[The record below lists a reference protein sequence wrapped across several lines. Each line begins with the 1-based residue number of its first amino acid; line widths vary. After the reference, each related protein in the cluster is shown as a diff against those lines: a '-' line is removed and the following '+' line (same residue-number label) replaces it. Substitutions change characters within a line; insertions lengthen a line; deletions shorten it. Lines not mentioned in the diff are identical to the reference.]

1 MQRLKAPLAT
11 YRLQFNK
18 DFRFADATRLLDY
31 FCQLGITDLYAS
43 PILVSR
49 KGSGHGYDVTDPS
62 RIDPELGSEEEFEL
76 LQSELVKRDMGLL
89 LDIVPNHMAA
99 SSENRWWMDVLENGR
114 DSAFAGYFDIDWLP
128 GSRHLAGKVLLP
140 FLGRPFGET
149 LDNGELQLTFRDGK
163 FYVCYFDFVFPIAP
177 ESYYQILSGDHGTL
191 DYQLGK
197 EKPSFQEL
205 SGILAGFAA
214 LAQKTDGATATERRL
229 KVDALRER
237 LRVLAT
243 EHIEV
248 RSFLDARLRQF
259 NGVPGEPESF
269 SLLEH
274 VLSQQHYLLAYWQ
287 DPNEGINYRR
297 FFTIADL
304 AGIRVEDPIV
314 FEATHNQLIHLVA
327 KGAKQGLRTGLR
339 IDHIDGLLDPAGYL
353 ARLQHA
359 LADAPAPHVPQ
370 HDAPPRDTPPLDALK
385 TYLVVEKILAPVER
399 LPEGWPVAGTTGY
412 DFMNYLQG
420 PFVHTASARK
430 IAAIY
435 RQFIGEWPEF
445 AALVH
450 QKKKLVMNS
459 LLRVEMR
466 GLARQLADLASKDR
480 YARNIPRSHLHE
492 ALIETTAC
500 MPVYRTYIRSLD
512 VPPQAREIIG
522 RALAA
527 AQANR
532 PQLGGPC
539 LDFLRDVLTLA
550 NPPHIVPGQL
560 EERLAFVMRW
570 QQFTGPIVAKGFED
584 TALYAY
590 YPLSS
595 LNEVG
600 GDPEPARAV
609 SREEF
614 YEYLGERHRRW
625 PLALNATTTHDTK
638 RSEDLRARVSVL
650 SEIPDEWNFKLLE
663 WSKLNARHKSSL
675 NGHYAPDAN
684 EEYLIY
690 QTLLGIWP
698 VETGDPTSIINRLQ
712 RYMTKALREA
722 TIHTRW
728 AKPNEAHEQAVS
740 RFVQLLLST
749 ESSAKFLADI
759 AAFQRKIAWC
769 GMIYG
774 LAQLLL
780 KIVSPGT
787 PDSYQGSEL
796 WDLRLVD
803 PDNRE
808 PVDFPKRC
816 QFLRALGEPTP
827 DNCFHL
833 LRHWPDGR
841 VKMHVAQ
848 QALRYRL
855 QHPELFTH
863 GNFSPVRT
871 LGVREEH
878 VIAILRHD
886 NSDQA
891 MVVVPR
897 WIAQTYTAQ
906 EAPPSKQF
914 WGETSLVLSPTAPA
928 SWINV
933 LTGERV
939 QTRVSSESP
948 TLAVAE
954 VLQSFPVAL
963 LSQY

>member
-1 MQRLKAPLAT
+1 MPRLKAPLAT

-31 FCQLGITDLYAS
+31 LCQLGITDLYAS

-49 KGSGHGYDVTDPS
+49 EGSGHGYDVTDPS
-62 RIDPELGSEEEFEL
+62 RIDPEIGSEEEFEL

-114 DSAFAGYFDIDWLP
+114 DSAFAAYFDIDWQP
-128 GSRHLAGKVLLP
+128 GSRHLTGKVLLP
-140 FLGRPFGET
+140 FLGRPFGEA
-149 LDNGELQLTFRDGK
+149 LDNGELQLAFRGGK
-163 FYVCYFDFVFPIAP
+163 FYACYFDSVFPIAP
-177 ESYYQILSGDHGTL
+177 ESYYQILSGDHRTL
-191 DYQLGK
+191 DQQLAK
-197 EKPSFQEL
+197 ERPSLQEL
-205 SGILAGFAA
+205 AGILAGFAMV
-214 LAQKTDGATATERRL
+214 AQKTDGVTATERRL

-243 EHIEV
+243 DHIEV

-259 NGVPGEPESF
+259 NGVAGHPGSF

-274 VLSQQHYLLAYWQ
+274 LLSQQHYLLAYWQ

-297 FFTIADL
+297 FFAITDL
-304 AGIRVEDPIV
+304 VGVRAEDPIV
-314 FEATHNQLIHLVA
+314 FEATHGQLIHLVA

-339 IDHIDGLLDPAGYL
+339 IDHIDGLLDPSGYL
-353 ARLQHA
+353 SRLQHA
-359 LADAPAPHVPQ
+359 LAEVPPPRVPQ
-370 HDAPPRDTPPLDALK
+370 PDAPPLDALK
-385 TYLVVEKILAPVER
+385 TYLVVEKILAPGER
-399 LPEGWPVAGTTGY
+399 LPEDWPVAGTTGY

-420 PFVHTASARK
+420 PFVHSAGARK
-430 IAAIY
+430 IDAIY
-435 RQFIGEWPEF
+435 RQFVGNVPDF
-445 AALVH
+445 VALVH
-450 QKKKLVMNS
+450 EKKKLVMNS

-466 GLARQLADLASKDR
+466 GLTRQLAELASKDR
-480 YARNIPRSHLHE
+480 YARNISWSHLHD
-492 ALIETTAC
+492 ALTETTAC

-512 VPPQAREIIG
+512 VPPQTREVIV
-522 RALAA
+522 RALSA
-527 AQANR
+527 AQTRR
-532 PQLGGPC
+532 PQLAWTC
-539 LDFLRDVLTLA
+539 LEFLRDVLTLA

-570 QQFTGPIVAKGFED
+570 QQFTGPIAAKGFED

-609 SREEF
+609 SRAEF

-663 WSKLNARHKSSL
+663 WSKLNTRHKSSL

-698 VETGDPTSIINRLQ
+698 VETEDSTSITKRLQ

-740 RFVQLLLST
+740 RFVQLLLAG
-749 ESSAKFLADI
+749 ESSAKFLADFTI
-759 AAFQRKIAWC
+759 FQRKIAWC

-780 KIVSPGT
+780 KIASPGT
-787 PDSYQGSEL
+787 PDFYQGSEL

-808 PVDFPKRC
+808 PVDFRNRC
-816 QFLRALGEPTP
+816 EFLKALAEPTP

-833 LRHWPDGR
+833 LRHWPDGQ

-848 QALRYRL
+848 QALQYRL
-855 QHPELFTH
+855 LHPELFTH
-863 GNFSPVRT
+863 GGFSPVRT

-878 VIAILRHD
+878 VIPILRHD
-886 NSDQA
+886 NSDQV
-891 MVVVPR
+891 MVIVPR

-914 WGETSLVLSPTAPA
+914 WGETSLVLSPPAPA

-939 QTRVSSESP
+939 QTRVSGESP

-963 LSQY
+963 LSQC